1 LKYIDRNHGGT
12 LIVWDRPFGTYQAEE
27 EEPAYGIT
35 KPLASWNPVWA
46 NFHSWA
52 ELLASA
58 RRTRRLSDKIW
69 IFLKPLYAQGRV
81 PFPVLLAGAGFV
93 LLSLV
98 ALSALIERRPWAPA
112 LEAARLLAA
121 LLAAATF
128 SWC

>member
-1 LKYIDRNHGGT
+1 MMTDEKTVQVARSNLSKHIGSELGGF
-12 LIVWDRPFGTYQAEE
+12 VPPPEVDRPRYRKFDT
-27 EEPAYGIT
+27 
-35 KPLASWNPVWA
+35 PLTGRRALYVFLHFA
-46 NFHSWA
+46 A
-52 ELLASA
+52 VLGVSA
-58 RRTRRLSDKIW
+58 GL
-69 IFLKPLYAQGRV
+69 LYAQGRV

-128 SWC
+128 SWL